1 MKTRCVV
8 AIAAAVSTVI
18 GVGIG
23 GAPAAFAQAP
33 QSEADQVKS
42 RQKISLMESVLES
55 AVANG
60 ADSLMRAVR
69 VVMPP
74 DALMLTG
81 APSARGYRLEG
92 YGVFFDVEVPAL
104 RPTMAWRLRQMV
116 DDNGLG
122 AATAVNQL
130 KAYIDTV
137 QDPRQRASLDQALR
151 RLELQVGP
159 VGPVATDQ
167 VRAANDAPVRAAG
180 TQTVSSQNI
189 GPAAPVAPQPSAI
202 DRAVLQDPAAVY
214 TREVSSAIV
223 DAMLENSGPLPIADT
238 EWLTVA
244 ARDNIR
250 PDRLVPGDTSN
261 TSSIVFRVK
270 GADLAAFH
278 AGRMTLEEARTH
290 VEVKQF

>member
-1 MKTRCVV
+1 MAALNGNRV
-8 AIAAAVSTVI
+8 ALFFTV
-18 GVGIG
+18 GFVL
-23 GAPAAFAQAP
+23 ASNSFAQLAQP
-33 QSEADQVKS
+33 EADQVRA

-69 VVMPP
+69 AVMPP

-81 APSARGYRLEG
+81 APSARGFLLPG
-92 YGVFFDVEVPAL
+92 YGLFFDVEVPAF
-104 RPTMAWRLRQMV
+104 RRTIAWTLRQMV

-122 AATAVNQL
+122 AAAAVNQL
-130 KAYIDTV
+130 KAYIATV
-137 QDPRQRASLDQALR
+137 QDPRQRAALDRALR

-159 VGPVATDQ
+159 VGPVHQD
-167 VRAANDAPVRAAG
+167 AAG
-180 TQTVSSQNI
+180 RPGATNVSTQANVGAQAVALPT
-189 GPAAPVAPQPSAI
+189 PAPPQ
-202 DRAVLQDPAAVY
+202 VDPALIDDPNGAY
-214 TREVSSAIV
+214 TREVSTAII
-223 DAMLENSGPLPIADT
+223 DAMIENSGPLPVGDN

-261 TSSIVFRVK
+261 ISSIVFRIK
-270 GADLAAFH
+270 GSDLAAFR
-278 AGRMTLEEARTH
+278 AGRMTLDEARQH

>member
-1 MKTRCVV
+1 MTPVYGNRV
-8 AIAAAVSTVI
+8 ALFFTV
-18 GVGIG
+18 GFVL
-23 GAPAAFAQAP
+23 ASNSFAQVS
-33 QSEADQVKS
+33 QTEADQVRA

-81 APSARGYRLEG
+81 APSARGFRLES
-92 YGVFFDVEVPAL
+92 YGLFFDVEVPAF
-104 RPTMAWRLRQMV
+104 RPTMAWTLRQMV
-116 DDNGLG
+116 DDSGLG
-122 AATAVNQL
+122 APAAVNQL
-130 KAYIDTV
+130 KAYIATV
-137 QDPRQRASLDQALR
+137 QDPRQRAMLDRALR

-159 VGPVATDQ
+159 VGPVQQDAAARAGAT
-167 VRAANDAPVRAAG
+167 
-180 TQTVSSQNI
+180 
-189 GPAAPVAPQPSAI
+189 PVAQSVTLPAPTQPQ
-202 DRAVLQDPAAVY
+202 VDPAVITDPNAAY
-214 TREVSSAIV
+214 TREVSVAIV
-223 DAMLENSGPLPIADT
+223 DAMIENSGSLPVGEN

-261 TSSIVFRVK
+261 ISSIVFRIK
-270 GADLAAFH
+270 GSDLAAFR
-278 AGRMTLEEARTH
+278 AGRMTLEDARAH

>member
-1 MKTRCVV
+1 MKTRLVV
-8 AIAAAVSTVI
+8 AIASFTGIAAM
-18 GVGIG
+18 GI
-23 GAPAAFAQAP
+23 APAAFAQIP
-33 QSEADQVKS
+33 SETDQVKS

-55 AVANG
+55 SVANG

-159 VGPVATDQ
+159 VGPVNTQ
-167 VRAANDAPVRAAG
+167 VRAANDPQVRAAGG
-180 TQTVSSQNI
+180 TQTVSTQNI
-189 GPAAPVAPQPSAI
+189 GPAAPVTPPVPAV
-202 DRAVLQDPAAVY
+202 DRAVLDDPASVY

-223 DAMLENSGPLPIADT
+223 DAMLENSGPLPIAES

-261 TSSIVFRVK
+261 ISSIVFRVK

-278 AGRMTLEEARTH
+278 AGRMALEEARQH

>member
-1 MKTRCVV
+1 MKPVYGNRV
-8 AIAAAVSTVI
+8 ALFFTV
-18 GVGIG
+18 GFVL
-23 GAPAAFAQAP
+23 ASNSFAQVS
-33 QSEADQVKS
+33 QTEADQVRA

-69 VVMPP
+69 AVMPP

-81 APSARGYRLEG
+81 APSARGFLLPG
-92 YGVFFDVEVPAL
+92 YGLFFDVEVPAF
-104 RPTMAWRLRQMV
+104 RRTIAWTLRQMV

-122 AATAVNQL
+122 AAAAVNQL
-130 KAYIDTV
+130 KAYIATV
-137 QDPRQRASLDQALR
+137 QDPRQRAALDRALR

-159 VGPVATDQ
+159 VGPVQQDAAARPGATNVSTQAVGLPSPAPSQPQ
-167 VRAANDAPVRAAG
+167 V
-180 TQTVSSQNI
+180 
-189 GPAAPVAPQPSAI
+189 
-202 DRAVLQDPAAVY
+202 DPALIDDPNAAY
-214 TREVSSAIV
+214 TREVSVAII
-223 DAMLENSGPLPIADT
+223 DAMIENSGPLPVGEN

-261 TSSIVFRVK
+261 ISSIVFRIK
-270 GADLAAFH
+270 GADLAAFR
-278 AGRMTLEEARTH
+278 AGRTTLEEARMH

>member
-1 MKTRCVV
+1 MKALNGNRV
-8 AIAAAVSTVI
+8 ALFFTV
-18 GVGIG
+18 GFVL
-23 GAPAAFAQAP
+23 ASNSFAQVSP
-33 QSEADQVKS
+33 TEADQVRA

-69 VVMPP
+69 AVMPP

-81 APSARGYRLEG
+81 APSARGFLLPG
-92 YGVFFDVEVPAL
+92 YGLFFDVEVPAF
-104 RPTMAWRLRQMV
+104 RRTVAWTLRQMV

-122 AATAVNQL
+122 AAAAVNQL
-130 KAYIDTV
+130 KAYIATV
-137 QDPRQRASLDQALR
+137 QDPRQRAALDRALR

-159 VGPVATDQ
+159 VGPIQQD
-167 VRAANDAPVRAAG
+167 AAG
-180 TQTVSSQNI
+180 RPGANVTAQAVALPV
-189 GPAAPVAPQPSAI
+189 PAPPQ
-202 DRAVLQDPAAVY
+202 VDPALIDDPNAAY
-214 TREVSSAIV
+214 TREVSVSII
-223 DAMLENSGPLPIADT
+223 DAMIENSGPLPVGDA

-261 TSSIVFRVK
+261 ISSIIFRIK
-270 GADLAAFH
+270 GSDLAAFR
-278 AGRMTLEEARTH
+278 AGRMTLEEARQH